1 MLKVNKYM
9 KTLTHYIANMVLAAA
24 ACAVLAAVGVV
35 LHTPTPAAQAAAVA
49 TTVSNNGLV
58 GYWSFNDSTGNLAKD
73 ASGNNF
79 TGILSGATS
88 PVWSTGKFSGA
99 LTFDG
104 TSSYVRVAAATTT
117 LKNSHRLC

>member
-58 GYWSFNDSTGNLAKD
+58 GYWSFNDRRLWQQLYWYIKRC
-73 ASGNNF
+73 NF
-79 TGILSGATS
+79 TSM
-88 PVWSTGKFSGA
+88 VYWQ
-99 LTFDG
+99 
-104 TSSYVRVAAATTT
+104 V
-117 LKNSHRLC
+117 